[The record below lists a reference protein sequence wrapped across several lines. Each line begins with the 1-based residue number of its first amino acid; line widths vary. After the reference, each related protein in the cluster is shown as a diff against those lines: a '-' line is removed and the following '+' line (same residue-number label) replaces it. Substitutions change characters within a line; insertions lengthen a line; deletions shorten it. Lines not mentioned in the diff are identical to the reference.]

1 MGGGL
6 YHGDWSIEW
15 ATSPL
20 RFLHSTFTLTGA
32 NSIMVTSYVEGA
44 YDMGQDT
51 WGGENIEMSF
61 RLWMCGGT
69 LEIVPCSRIS
79 HVFRAQSPYTF
90 KDRDPGKTI
99 AHNLNRVAEVWMD
112 DYAPIYYNLTG
123 NKRHGFGDVS
133 ERKKFRR
140 EHNCKSFKWYVE
152 EIAPY
157 MFAPLPGGNDYHA
170 AGQLQ
175 NIGDPSICI
184 APDSG

>member
-1 MGGGL
+1 
-6 YHGDWSIEW
+6 
-15 ATSPL
+15 
-20 RFLHSTFTLTGA
+20 
-32 NSIMVTSYVEGA
+32 MVTSYVEGA